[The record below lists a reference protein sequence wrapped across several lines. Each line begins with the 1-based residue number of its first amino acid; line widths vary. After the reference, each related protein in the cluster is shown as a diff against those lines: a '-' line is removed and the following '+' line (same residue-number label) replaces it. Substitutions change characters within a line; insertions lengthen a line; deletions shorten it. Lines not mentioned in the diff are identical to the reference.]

1 MGDAAMIQLDTPTD
15 AEYGF
20 KLGDEIEQNGNKY
33 KYVTSGAAIAT
44 GQAVLIDPVTFE
56 VVEATTT
63 LAVDVSA
70 VGVTV
75 FAFAA
80 SGEFGWVQTK
90 GNFSLDV
97 ATGLTAGQLLY
108 TSATAGRLGAQ
119 GGSDVLVTGVS
130 VVANTSSAGV
140 AACYAVTD
148 MFISV

>member
-1 MGDAAMIQLDTPTD
+1 MGDAGMIQLDAPTD
-15 AEYGF
+15 AAYGF

-56 VVEATTT
+56 IVEATTA
-63 LAVDVSA
+63 LAVDVQA

-90 GNFSLDV
+90 GNFQLDV
-97 ATGLTAGQLLY
+97 NTGLSAGQIL
-108 TSATAGRLGAQ
+108 TTTATAGRLGS
-119 GGSDVLVTGVS
+119 GGVAVTGAS
-130 VVANTSSAGV
+130 VVANTSSAGL

-148 MFISV
+148 MFINV

>member
-1 MGDAAMIQLDTPTD
+1 MGDAAMIQLNGPTD
-15 AEYGF
+15 AAYGF
-20 KLGDEIEQNGNKY
+20 KLGDEIEQNGNRY
-33 KYVTSGAAIAT
+33 KFVQAGAAIAT

-56 VVEATTT
+56 VVEATTA

-80 SGEFGWVQTK
+80 SAEVGWVQTK
-90 GNFSLDV
+90 GNFQMDV
-97 ATGLTAGQLLY
+97 ATGLTAGQLLH
-108 TSATAGRLGAQ
+108 TSATAGRLGAS
-119 GGSDVLVTGVS
+119 GGGAVLVTGAS
-130 VVANTSSAGV
+130 VVANTSSAGL